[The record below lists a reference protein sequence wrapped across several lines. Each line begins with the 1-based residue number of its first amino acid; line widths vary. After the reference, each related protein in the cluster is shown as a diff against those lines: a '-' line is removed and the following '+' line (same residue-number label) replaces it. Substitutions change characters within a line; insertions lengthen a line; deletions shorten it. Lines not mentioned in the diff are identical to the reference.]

1 MVTSRPYA
9 LCHQL
14 SKGADVIMA
23 NPPQAAM
30 KAPSG
35 PRKPHIFTLAALRWC
50 AEGLW
55 PKVVE
60 SIRKPEVRP
69 PNTPQSW
76 IAKWAGVQNVSRP
89 IVWCQATS
97 QYPPIMSE
105 VMAASMHQIAAGMRK
120 VPEVSLANGML
131 METGW
136 LVSGTATPPF
146 CAATARVVS
155 SAFMECPQMWVDHDS
170 WTNSESLE
178 NAEILLKKL

>member
-14 SKGADVIMA
+14 SKGAEVIMA
-23 NPPQAAM
+23 NPPHAAM

-35 PRKPHIFTLAALRWC
+35 PRKPHIFTLAALRC
-50 AEGLW
+50 NAAGLW
-55 PKVVE
+55 PNVVE
-60 SIRKPEVRP
+60 RIKKPEVRP

-97 QYPPIMSE
+97 QYAPIMSE
-105 VMAASMHQIAAGMRK
+105 VMATSMHQIAAGMRK
-120 VPEVSLANGML
+120 VAEIPFVPGML

-136 LVSGTATPPF
+136 LVCGPATSPF
-146 CAATARVVS
+146 CAATALVVS
-155 SAFMECPQMWVDHDS
+155 SAFMECPHMRVDHDS
-170 WTNSESLE
+170 RTNSESLG
-178 NAEILLKKL
+178 NAENLLKKF

>member
-35 PRKPHIFTLAALRWC
+35 PRKPHIFTLAALRC
-50 AEGLW
+50 NAAEPR
-55 PKVVE
+55 PKVVDR
-60 SIRKPEVRP
+60 IKKPEVRP
-69 PNTPQSW
+69 PSAAQSW

-89 IVWCQATS
+89 MDWCQATS

-105 VMAASMHQIAAGMRK
+105 VMATSMHQIAAGMRK
-120 VPEVSLANGML
+120 VPEVTLATGLL

-136 LVSGTATPPF
+136 LMSGTATSPL
-146 CAATARVVS
+146 CAATALVVS
-155 SAFMECPQMWVDHDS
+155 SAFMECPHMRADHDS
-170 WTNSESLE
+170 STNSESLE
-178 NAEILLKKL
+178 NAENLLKKL

>member
-35 PRKPHIFTLAALRWC
+35 PRKPHIFTLAALRC
-50 AEGLW
+50 NAAGLR
-55 PKVVE
+55 PNVVE
-60 SIRKPEVRP
+60 SIKKPEVRP
-69 PNTPQSW
+69 PSTPQSW

-89 IVWCQATS
+89 MVWCQATS
-97 QYPPIMSE
+97 QYAPIMSE
-105 VMAASMHQIAAGMRK
+105 VMATSMHQIAAGMRK
-120 VPEVSLANGML
+120 VAEVPFASGML

-136 LVSGTATPPF
+136 LVSGTATSPF
-146 CAATARVVS
+146 CAATALVVS
-155 SAFMECPQMWVDHDS
+155 SAFMECPQMRVDHDS
-170 WTNSESLE
+170 WTNSESLG
-178 NAEILLKKL
+178 NAENLLKKF

>member
-35 PRKPHIFTLAALRWC
+35 PQNPHIFTLAALRC
-50 AEGLW
+50 DAAGLW
-55 PKVVE
+55 PNVVE

-69 PNTPQSW
+69 PSAAQSW

-105 VMAASMHQIAAGMRK
+105 VMATSMHQIAAGMRK
-120 VPEVSLANGML
+120 VPEVTLSVGML
-131 METGW
+131 ETGW
-136 LVSGTATPPF
+136 PVSGTATSLY

-155 SAFMECPQMWVDHDS
+155 SAFMECPHMRIDHDS
-170 WTNSESLE
+170 RTNSESLG
-178 NAEILLKKL
+178 NAENLLKEL